1 MHCEHAVVCDGVLGG
16 VEGLECCFPDP
27 LPGQAVV
34 GGLVPESLP
43 GDFRP
48 APVVE
53 EFVTIYTTCRREVQ
67 PWEFLLRRTE
77 MFESIRGARYGS
89 GGVCCVRNVWWGR
102 GRGRAILYCLR

>member
-67 PWEFLLRRTE
+67 PYEFLLRRTE
-77 MFESIRGARYGS
+77 MLRQFVVPGTGVEVSVCSKCMVGTWARKGHS
-89 GGVCCVRNVWWGR
+89 V
-102 GRGRAILYCLR
+102 L